1 MLFALVHP
9 VAFVALVASF
19 LLGIVVRAVAIRFT
33 AKRLGLAD
41 RHDSVV
47 PRLRE
52 DVDPFGA
59 VAAAIAGMGW
69 GKMLSVDDIPQ
80 FRGRGRSVAVF
91 VAGPVA
97 CIVLAQ
103 VFFLAYV
110 LAYPPFGFL
119 PEPAVVLHGIDGAVG
134 QQILLSFAVGLL
146 CFGILELIPIPPL
159 DGFGILWYA
168 MRRPGKSMQW
178 MRLWFEHKNV
188 GAVVLLVISLFP
200 LGSPFLLSILNVI
213 GLIFVNLWARA

>member
-19 LLGIVVRAVAIRFT
+19 LLGIVVRAIAIRFT

-41 RHDSVV
+41 RDDSVV

-52 DVDPFGA
+52 DIDPFGA

-80 FRGRGRSVAVF
+80 FRGRGRAVTVF
-91 VAGPVA
+91 LAGPLS
-97 CIVLAQ
+97 CLVLAQ
-103 VFFLAYV
+103 VFFVAYV
-110 LAYPPFGFL
+110 LAYPFGFL
-119 PEPAVVLHGIDGAVG
+119 AEPALVLHGVDGAVG

-146 CFGILELIPIPPL
+146 SFGILELIPIPPL
-159 DGFGILWYA
+159 DGFGVLYYA

-188 GAVVLLVISLFP
+188 GVVVLLVISLFP
-200 LGSPFLLSILNVI
+200 LGSPFLLRILNFI
-213 GLIFVNLWARA
+213 GLLVVNLWARV

>member
-1 MLFALVHP
+1 VLFALVHP

-41 RHDSVV
+41 REDSVV

-52 DVDPFGA
+52 DIDPFGA

-80 FRGRGRSVAVF
+80 FRGRGRAATVF
-91 VAGPVA
+91 LAGPLS
-97 CIVLAQ
+97 CLVLAQ
-103 VFFLAYV
+103 VFFVAYV
-110 LAYPPFGFL
+110 LAYPFGFL
-119 PEPAVVLHGIDGAVG
+119 AEPSLVLHGVDGAVG

-146 CFGILELIPIPPL
+146 SFGILELIPIPPL
-159 DGFGILWYA
+159 DGFGVLWYA

-188 GAVVLLVISLFP
+188 GVVILLVISLFP
-200 LGSPFLLSILNVI
+200 LGSPFLLRILNFI
-213 GLIFVNLWARA
+213 GLLVVNLWARV

>member
-1 MLFALVHP
+1 VLFALVHP

-19 LLGIVVRAVAIRFT
+19 LLGIVVRAIAIRFT

-41 RHDSVV
+41 RDDSVV

-52 DVDPFGA
+52 DIDPFGA

-80 FRGRGRSVAVF
+80 FRGRGRAVTVF
-91 VAGPVA
+91 LAGPLS
-97 CIVLAQ
+97 CLVLAQ
-103 VFFLAYV
+103 VFFVAYV
-110 LAYPPFGFL
+110 LAYPFGFL
-119 PEPAVVLHGIDGAVG
+119 AEPALVLHGVDGAVG

-146 CFGILELIPIPPL
+146 SFGILELIPIPPL
-159 DGFGILWYA
+159 DGFGVLYYA

-188 GAVVLLVISLFP
+188 GVVVLLVISLFP
-200 LGSPFLLSILNVI
+200 LGSPFLLRILNFI
-213 GLIFVNLWARA
+213 GLLVVNLWARV

>member
-19 LLGIVVRAVAIRFT
+19 LLGIVVRASAIRFT

-41 RHDSVV
+41 REDSVV

-52 DVDPFGA
+52 DIDPFGA

-80 FRGRGRSVAVF
+80 FRGRGRAATVF
-91 VAGPVA
+91 LAGPLS
-97 CIVLAQ
+97 CLVLAQ
-103 VFFLAYV
+103 AFFVAYV
-110 LAYPPFGFL
+110 LAYPLGFL
-119 PEPAVVLHGIDGAVG
+119 AEPALVLHGVDGAVG

-159 DGFGILWYA
+159 DGFGVLWYA
-168 MRRPGKSMQW
+168 MRRPGKSMNW

-188 GAVVLLVISLFP
+188 GVVVLLVISLFP
-200 LGSPFLLSILNVI
+200 LGSPFLLRILNFI
-213 GLIFVNLWARA
+213 GLLVVNLWARV